1 MNQDAGP
8 LHERR
13 EEPVHA
19 FRDDALGDHDATAL
33 AELLRRGERSAGEL
47 TEAAVARIQAVNPVL
62 NGMALDTFPEAR
74 AEAGERQQSGG
85 EFAGVPSLIKDNID
99 VAGLPTGHGARAV
112 RAKASAK
119 HSVFARQYLD
129 QGFVLLGKTRLP
141 DFGFSATTEY
151 AGAPPTRNPWAPGY
165 SSGASSGGSAALV
178 AAGAVPIAHGNDGGG
193 SIRIPAACCGLVGLK
208 PTRGR
213 LVKSEASRSL
223 PVDIIAEGV
232 LTRSVRDT
240 ANFFA
245 AAERYYRN
253 PKLPPVGQVT
263 GPGRRRLRVGLVV
276 DSITGSPTCPRTR
289 AAVEGAGHLLADLGH
304 HVEEAPVPLD
314 RRFIDDFVIYYGFM
328 AFMVNT
334 FGGALFGRGFDR
346 RELDGLTLGLSRY
359 YRRNLFKTP
368 SVLYQLKRTWKLYA
382 QAFEHY
388 DVVLSPVL
396 AHTTPPLG
404 HLSPN
409 VNFEVLI
416 DRLIK
421 YVSFTPANNASGS
434 PAMSLPL
441 GHSHDGLPIGVQFAA
456 LQGHERTLLE
466 LAFELEQARPWRRIQ
481 D

>member
-1 MNQDAGP
+1 MNQYAGP
-8 LHERR
+8 APEARL
-13 EEPVHA
+13 HA

-33 AELLRRGERSAGEL
+33 ADLLRRGERSAAQL
-47 TEAAVARIQAVNPVL
+47 TEAAIERIQAVNPAL
-62 NGMALDTFPEAR
+62 NGLALDTFEAAR
-74 AEAGERQQSGG
+74 QDAGRRRRDGG
-85 EFAGVPSLIKDNID
+85 ELAGVPSLIKDNID

-112 RAKASAK
+112 RPRNAAKDS
-119 HSVFARQYLD
+119 HFARQYLD

-151 AGAPPTRNPWAPGY
+151 AGAPATRNPWAPGY

-223 PVDIIAEGV
+223 PIDIIAEGV

-245 AAERYYRN
+245 AAEQYYRN
-253 PKLPPVGQVT
+253 PKLPPIGRVE
-263 GPGRRRLRVGLVV
+263 GPGRRRLRVGLVM
-276 DSITGSPTCPRTR
+276 DSITGSPTCPQTR
-289 AAVEGAGHLLADLGH
+289 AAVEDAGHLLAGLGH
-304 HVEEAPVPLD
+304 RVEEAPVPLE
-314 RRFIDDFVIYYGFM
+314 RRFIDDFVLYYGFM
-328 AFMVNT
+328 AFMVST
-334 FGGALFGRGFDR
+334 FGRALFGPGFDAR
-346 RELDGLTLGLSRY
+346 QLDGLTRGLSRY
-359 YRRNLFKTP
+359 YRRKLWKTP
-368 SVLYQLKRTWKLYA
+368 AVLYQLKRTWQAYA
-382 QAFEHY
+382 RSFQHY

-404 HLSPN
+404 YLSPN
-409 VNFEVLI
+409 VDFEVLI

-434 PAMSLPL
+434 PALSLPL
-441 GHSHDGLPIGVQFAA
+441 GESREGLPIGVQFSA
-456 LQGHERTLLE
+456 LQGDEKTLLE
-466 LAFELEQARPWRRIQ
+466 LAFELEQARPWRRIHA
-481 D
+481 